1 MTNFNGLQK
10 WLQEH
15 KITEVECIVSDFTG
29 MARGKIMPAAKFC
42 DGEGI
47 RLPEGVLVATVTG
60 DYLDDYSMIDPAEID
75 VYLKPDPNAAHL
87 LPWATEPTAQ
97 IIHDCYDHHGEL
109 VDLAPRTILRKV
121 LKLYADMGLTPIVA
135 PEAEFYLTQ
144 RSHNPDSPLQAP
156 IGRTGRAETGRQSYS
171 IDAVNEFDPL
181 FEDVYDYCEAQN
193 LGVETLI
200 HEEGLGQMEINFHH
214 GEALSL
220 ADQVFLFKRTLREA
234 AFKHDLS
241 ATFMAKPLQNQ
252 PGSSMHIHQSLLDA
266 QGKNIFVGADG
277 GISEALKHYIGG
289 LQKYTKAVTALF
301 APNVN
306 SYRRFLKD
314 ESAPVNMHWGFDNRT
329 VGLRV
334 PETSGPNIRVENRV
348 GGADANPY
356 LAMAATLAC
365 GYLGMQEQL
374 EPSAPVEGSAYDKG
388 TRELPRSLTEALI
401 QLDRCEPLREIFGD
415 RFVRAY
421 VAVKEKENDNF
432 MQVISSWEREYLL
445 LSV

>member
-1 MTNFNGLQK
+1 MTNFNSLK
-10 WLQEH
+10 TWLKEH
-15 KITEVECIVSDFTG
+15 KITEVECIVSDLTG
-29 MARGKIMPAAKFC
+29 IARGKIMPASKFC
-42 DGEGI
+42 DDAGI

-87 LPWATEPTAQ
+87 LPWASEPTAQ
-97 IIHDCYDHHGEL
+97 IIHDCYDIHGEL

-121 LKLYADMGLTPIVA
+121 LKLYEDMGLTPIVA

-144 RSHNPDSPLQAP
+144 KSNNPDSPLEP
-156 IGRTGRAETGRQSYS
+156 PVGRTGRAETGRQSYS

-193 LGVETLI
+193 LDVETLI
-200 HEEGLGQMEINFHH
+200 HEEGLGQMEINFRH

-234 AFKHDLS
+234 AFKHNLS

-252 PGSSMHIHQSLLDA
+252 PGSSMHIHQSMLDA
-266 QGKNIFVGADG
+266 QGNNIFVGEDG

-334 PETSGPNIRVENRV
+334 PETTGPNIRVENRV

-365 GYLGMQEQL
+365 GYLGMKEKL

-415 RFVRAY
+415 RFVKAY
-421 VAVKEKENDNF
+421 LAVKEKENDNF

>member
-15 KITEVECIVSDFTG
+15 KITEVECIVSDLTG

-97 IIHDCYDHHGEL
+97 IIHDCYDRHGEL

-171 IDAVNEFDPL
+171 IDAVNEFDPCL
-181 FEDVYDYCEAQN
+181 KMSMTTA
-193 LGVETLI
+193 
-200 HEEGLGQMEINFHH
+200 
-214 GEALSL
+214 
-220 ADQVFLFKRTLREA
+220 KRRTL
-234 AFKHDLS
+234 
-241 ATFMAKPLQNQ
+241 M
-252 PGSSMHIHQSLLDA
+252 
-266 QGKNIFVGADG
+266 
-277 GISEALKHYIGG
+277 
-289 LQKYTKAVTALF
+289 
-301 APNVN
+301 
-306 SYRRFLKD
+306 
-314 ESAPVNMHWGFDNRT
+314 
-329 VGLRV
+329 LR
-334 PETSGPNIRVENRV
+334 P
-348 GGADANPY
+348 
-356 LAMAATLAC
+356 
-365 GYLGMQEQL
+365 
-374 EPSAPVEGSAYDKG
+374 
-388 TRELPRSLTEALI
+388 
-401 QLDRCEPLREIFGD
+401 
-415 RFVRAY
+415 
-421 VAVKEKENDNF
+421 
-432 MQVISSWEREYLL
+432 
-445 LSV
+445 

>member
-1 MTNFNGLQK
+1 MTNFNGLK
-10 WLQEH
+10 AWLKEH
-15 KITEVECIVSDFTG
+15 KITEVECIVSDLTG
-29 MARGKIMPAAKFC
+29 IARGKIMPASKFC
-42 DGEGI
+42 DDAGI

-87 LPWATEPTAQ
+87 LPWASEPTAQ
-97 IIHDCYDHHGEL
+97 IIHDCYDIHGEL

-121 LKLYADMGLTPIVA
+121 LKLYSDLGLTPIVA

-144 RSHNPDSPLQAP
+144 KSMNPDSPLQPP

-193 LGVETLI
+193 LDLETLI
-200 HEEGLGQMEINFHH
+200 HEEGLGQMEINFRH

-252 PGSSMHIHQSLLDA
+252 AGSSMHIHQSVLDA
-266 QGKNIFVGADG
+266 QGNNIFVGADG
-277 GISEALKHYIGG
+277 GISDVLKHYIGG
-289 LQKYTKAVTALF
+289 LQKYTKAATALF

-334 PETSGPNIRVENRV
+334 PEKTGPNIRVENRV

-365 GYLGMQEQL
+365 GYLGMQEKL

-415 RFVRAY
+415 RFVKAY
-421 VAVKEKENDNF
+421 LAVKEKENDNF